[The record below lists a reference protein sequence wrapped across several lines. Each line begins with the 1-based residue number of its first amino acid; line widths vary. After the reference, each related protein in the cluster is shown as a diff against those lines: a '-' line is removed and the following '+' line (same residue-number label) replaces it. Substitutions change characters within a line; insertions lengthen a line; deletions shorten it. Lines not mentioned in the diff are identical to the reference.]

1 MPRRKAAGAIAALV
15 LVLATAAPAFAQPT
29 PPDQDAAPRH
39 RRTRIVIHPRSLE
52 PGPNAKRYCR
62 AWLAV
67 ENRPSGRVITP
78 QQECWWQ

>member
-1 MPRRKAAGAIAALV
+1 MPGRKAAAAIAALG
-15 LVLATAAPAFAQPT
+15 LLLGTAALAQPT
-29 PPDQDAAPRH
+29 PAEQDTTPH

-67 ENRPSGRVITP
+67 ENRPSGQVITP
-78 QQECWWQ
+78 QKECWWQ

>member
-1 MPRRKAAGAIAALV
+1 MPGRKAAGAIALMLMLGAV
-15 LVLATAAPAFAQPT
+15 VPVFAQPT
-29 PPDQDAAPRH
+29 SADDGAAPR

-67 ENRPSGRVITP
+67 ENRPSGQVITP
-78 QQECWWQ
+78 QKECWWQ

>member
-1 MPRRKAAGAIAALV
+1 MPARQAAGGITALV
-15 LVLATAAPAFAQPT
+15 LVLCAAVPALAQPATADPGATA
-29 PPDQDAAPRH
+29 H

-67 ENRPSGRVITP
+67 ENRPSGQVITP
-78 QQECWWQ
+78 QKECWWQ

>member
-1 MPRRKAAGAIAALV
+1 MTGRKAAGSVAALV
-15 LVLATAAPAFAQPT
+15 LVLCTAVPALAQPT
-29 PPDQDAAPRH
+29 PDDQGATSH

-78 QQECWWQ
+78 QKECWWQ

>member
-1 MPRRKAAGAIAALV
+1 MPGRKAAGAIAALM
-15 LVLATAAPAFAQPT
+15 LVLGTAAMAQPT
-29 PPDQDAAPRH
+29 PADQGATPH

>member
-1 MPRRKAAGAIAALV
+1 MPRRQAAGAIAALV
-15 LVLATAAPAFAQPT
+15 LIIGTAVPAFAQPT
-29 PPDQDAAPRH
+29 PADQGATSH

-67 ENRPSGRVITP
+67 ENRPSGQVITP
-78 QQECWWQ
+78 QKECWWQ